1 MSGDHGDVG
10 QPVKIRNE
18 RCGVSRGVFGPTPP
32 AKASLE
38 GRPRWVRSSCGRHDR
53 HTRLNR
59 RRIEASPV
67 RVPLRC
73 AVLHRR
79 VVESCVIAASFL
91 DADRGRL
98 ACTLDEIPVDPL
110 CGSPLSRTSPLRRT
124 PARPGGVMS
133 RRVLCPFPC
142 KTP

>member
-1 MSGDHGDVG
+1 MSGDHGGVG

-32 AKASLE
+32 AKTSLE

-59 RRIEASPV
+59 RGIEASPV

-73 AVLHRR
+73 AALRR
-79 VVESCVIAASFL
+79 RIVVSCVIAASCV

-98 ACTLDEIPVDPL
+98 AGTLDEMRVDPL
-110 CGSPLSRTSPLRRT
+110 CRSPLSRTSPLRRT
-124 PARPGGVMS
+124 PARPGGDAP
-133 RRVLCPFPC
+133 RRVLCPFL
-142 KTP
+142 